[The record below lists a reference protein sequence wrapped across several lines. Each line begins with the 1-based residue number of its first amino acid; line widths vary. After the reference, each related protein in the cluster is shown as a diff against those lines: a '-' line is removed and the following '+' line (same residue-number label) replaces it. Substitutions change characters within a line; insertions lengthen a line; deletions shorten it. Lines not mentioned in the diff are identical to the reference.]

1 MLVLTRKIGEQLII
15 GDNIKVTV
23 VSLGPGRVKIG
34 IEAPSSVTIDRQEI
48 HDRKVSEVETD
59 MTIEDGFVN
68 PHLIESPARERVQKS
83 HTGKTVAAHREPS
96 EGPDRIENRL
106 HRHRRYSP
114 KPR

>member
-15 GDNIKVTV
+15 GDNIRVTV

-34 IEAPSSVTIDRQEI
+34 IEAPGNVTIDRQEI
-48 HDRKVSEVETD
+48 HDRKASETETG
-59 MTIEDGFVN
+59 IASDGVFVN
-68 PHLIESPARERVQKS
+68 PLIVDSQSSESVQKR
-83 HTGKTVAAHREPS
+83 HTDTKTHREPS
-96 EGPDRIENRL
+96 EGPDQIVNRL